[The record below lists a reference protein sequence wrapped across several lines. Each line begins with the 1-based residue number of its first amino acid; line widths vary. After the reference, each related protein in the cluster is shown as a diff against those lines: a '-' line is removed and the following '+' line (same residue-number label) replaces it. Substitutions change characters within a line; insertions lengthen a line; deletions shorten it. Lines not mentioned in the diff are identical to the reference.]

1 MIAVLASRLDPEA
14 RALVAAWAGAEAG
27 LLSAEDL
34 SQPGW
39 EFRLA
44 DPAGGTA
51 VVEGRRIKVSELRA
65 VLTRRPAVLAEEL
78 AHIAAADRAY
88 VAAECN
94 AFLLAWLSA
103 LAYACRVVNRPT
115 PTSLSGPAWSELHWR
130 AAAARTGLQWAEPAD
145 PPLETHEVVLC
156 GARTLFAQSA
166 SQAEA
171 AQALARAAK
180 VELLSVRFAGRGVSR
195 GISGATVAPSLASP
209 EVQAGLLEHLLA
221 QP

>member
-14 RALVAAWAGAEAG
+14 RALVRAWSGAGAG

-78 AHIAAADRAY
+78 AHVAAADRAY

-94 AFLLAWLSA
+94 AFLLAWLTA
-103 LAYACRVVNRPT
+103 LACRVVNRPT
-115 PTSLSGPAWSELHWR
+115 PTSLSGPAWSGLHWR
-130 AAAARTGLQWAEPAD
+130 AATARAGLEWAEPAD
-145 PPLETHEVVLC
+145 PPLETHEVVVC

-166 SQAEA
+166 AQAEA
-171 AQALARAAK
+171 AQALARAGE
-180 VELLSVRFAGRGVSR
+180 VELLSVRFAGRG
-195 GISGATVAPSLASP
+195 ISGVSVAPSLASP

-221 QP
+221 AS